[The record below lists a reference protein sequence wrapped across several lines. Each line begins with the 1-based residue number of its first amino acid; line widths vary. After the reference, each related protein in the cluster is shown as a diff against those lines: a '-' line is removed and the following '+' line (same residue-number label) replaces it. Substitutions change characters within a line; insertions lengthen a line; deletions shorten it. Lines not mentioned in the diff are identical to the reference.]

1 MRSMFQADLRG
12 LSDGEEVD
20 QVSSQNPESTTGSF
34 RTFSL
39 TITSGV
45 QFSCVKRR

>member
-1 MRSMFQADLRG
+1 MFRADLG
-12 LSDGEEVD
+12 ELSESEEVD